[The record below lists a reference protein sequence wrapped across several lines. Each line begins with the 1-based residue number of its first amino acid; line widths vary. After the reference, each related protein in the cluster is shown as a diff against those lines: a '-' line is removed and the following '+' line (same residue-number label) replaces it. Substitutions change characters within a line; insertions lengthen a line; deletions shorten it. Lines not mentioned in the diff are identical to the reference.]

1 MKSRLWLNVFLL
13 LLVAALAFAV
23 YSKRHAPDE
32 PAYRLSALNAAQVS
46 SIQIEKPNAPFVR
59 LDKRN
64 NAWFVTAPFAARADS
79 FRIGRILEVL
89 AASSTQRFPAT
100 DLAAFDL
107 DKPFLKLTINGQQIS
122 FGTMN
127 PLTQQQYAL
136 TANTVYLISAK
147 YMANAAVQTA
157 DFAGKRLFAENEI
170 PARFEFEGHVL
181 ALNNGKWETTPP
193 RADLSQDTLNL
204 WRDQWRNVSA
214 LLAQPYVDG
223 KSLGKILVTLSNG
236 KQLTLSILQKEPD
249 LVLLREDEHLQYHIP
264 QETGK
269 QLLAP
274 LQSKIQQ

>member
-23 YSKRHAPDE
+23 YSRRHTPAE

-46 SIQIEKPNAPFVR
+46 SIQIEKPNTPAVR
-59 LDKRN
+59 LEKRN
-64 NAWFVTAPFAARADS
+64 DAWFVTAPFAARADN
-79 FRIGRILEVL
+79 FRVSRILEVL
-89 AASSTQRFPAT
+89 AASSIQRFPIT

-107 DKPFLKLTINGQQIS
+107 DKPFVKLTINGQQIS
-122 FGTMN
+122 FGTLN

-136 TANTVYLISAK
+136 TANTVYLISAR

-157 DFAGKRLFAENEI
+157 DFASKRLFAENEI
-170 PARFEFEGHVL
+170 PARFEFEDRVL

-193 RADLSQDTLNL
+193 RTDLGPDTLNA
-204 WRDQWRNVSA
+204 WRDEWRNASA

-223 KSLGKILVTLSNG
+223 NSLGKVLITLSSG
-236 KQLTLSILQKEPD
+236 KQITLGILQKEPD
-249 LVLLREDEHLQYHIP
+249 LVLLREDEHLQYHLP

-269 QLLAP
+269 QLLVP
-274 LQSKIQQ
+274 LQSKIQK

>member
-23 YSKRHAPDE
+23 YSRRQAPAE

-46 SIQIEKPNAPFVR
+46 SIQIEKPNTPAIR
-59 LDKRN
+59 LEKRN
-64 NAWFVTAPFAARADS
+64 NAWFVTAPYAARADS

-107 DKPFLKLTINGQQIS
+107 DKSLFKLTINGQQIS
-122 FGTMN
+122 FGTLN

-136 TANTVYLISAK
+136 TANTVYLISAR
-147 YMANAAVQTA
+147 YIANAAAQTA
-157 DFAGKRLFAENEI
+157 DFADKRLFAENEF
-170 PARFEFEGHVL
+170 PARFKFEGRVL

-193 RADLSQDTLNL
+193 RTDLSQDTLNL
-204 WRDQWRNVSA
+204 WRDEWRNASA
-214 LLAQPYVDG
+214 LLVQPYVEG
-223 KSLGKILVTLSNG
+223 KSLGKILITLNGG
-236 KQLTLSILQKEPD
+236 KQLTLGILQTEPD
-249 LVLLREDEHLQYHIP
+249 LVLLREDEHLQYHLP

-274 LQSKIQQ
+274 LQSTIQK

>member
-13 LLVAALAFAV
+13 VLVAALAFAV
-23 YSKRHAPDE
+23 YSRRHAPAE
-32 PAYRLSALNAAQVS
+32 LEYRLSALNAAQVS

-79 FRIGRILEVL
+79 FRISRILEVL
-89 AASSTQRFPAT
+89 AASSTQHFPAT

-107 DKPFLKLTINGQQIS
+107 DKPFLKLTLNGQQIS

-157 DFAGKRLFAENEI
+157 DFAGKRLFTENEI
-170 PARFEFEGHVL
+170 PDRFEFEGRVL
-181 ALNNGKWETTPP
+181 VLNNGKWETTPP
-193 RADLSQDTLNL
+193 RTGLSQDTLNL
-204 WRDQWRNVSA
+204 WRDQWRQASA
-214 LLAQPYVDG
+214 LLAQPYVDA
-223 KSLGKILVTLSNG
+223 KSLGKILVTLTSG
-236 KQLTLSILQKEPD
+236 KQITLSILQKAPD
-249 LVLLREDEHLQYHIP
+249 LVLLREDEHLQYHLP

-274 LQSKIQQ
+274 LQSKIQK

>member
-23 YSKRHAPDE
+23 YSRRHAPAE
-32 PAYRLSALNAAQVS
+32 SAYRLSALNAAQVS
-46 SIQIEKPNAPFVR
+46 SIQIEKPDAPFVR
-59 LDKRN
+59 LEKRN
-64 NAWFVTAPFAARADS
+64 NAWLVTAPFAARADS
-79 FRIGRILEVL
+79 FRVSRILEIL

-107 DKPFLKLTINGQQIS
+107 EKPFLKLTINGQQIS

-157 DFAGKRLFAENEI
+157 DFADKHLFAENEI
-170 PARFEFEGHVL
+170 PARFEFGGRVL

-193 RADLSQDTLNL
+193 HADWSQDTLNL
-204 WRDQWRNVSA
+204 WRDQWRNASA

-223 KSLGKILVTLSNG
+223 KSLGRILITLSNG

-249 LVLLREDEHLQYHIP
+249 LVLLREDEHLQYHLP

-274 LQSKIQQ
+274 LQSQIQK